1 MPNLEDIDRITKIL
15 GKVGDS
21 ELEIGEIMGEDL
33 IRYQREASKAA
44 QHEGEVS
51 EEGGEEGDGELLDLL
66 KDIEIGLTEEKEI
79 EEQFLKREETESE
92 VPAGEGPAAEEG
104 AVEEGAPGEE
114 FALEEALEEEG
125 VSEEGAPGE
134 EFALE
139 EPLEEAF
146 LGEAPSEEEMSEEE
160 GAAEEGF
167 DLPEDFDIGSLDV
180 KEGLPEGLFK
190 DEAAPEAE
198 EEEIKGPGTGE
209 TAIEEEAAA
218 VQPETGEPTLEDFE
232 MPELE
237 EIESIEEAG
246 EPAVLEGE
254 EELPGIESFEME
266 GAAAEIEEEEKPPA
280 AVPEEEE
287 LELPE
292 LGEGGL
298 EEMVLPEEQ
307 VEPEEV
313 LEAEEIEEVPPEE
326 EELEEYG
333 ETPSEEREGVPVSAE
348 EIEIEL
354 SDEDVVLITTK
365 LKQLSPVVAS
375 HVKDLIVKAS
385 LPLDSMKRLLE
396 LLILDV
402 PEDEIVQYIEQA
414 TGKKIIRRKIPEVIP
429 AVRKPG
435 RIAAAMETVGPLV
448 RVTGLSVLI
457 IAVISIIFM
466 LFLYKPLK
474 ANKYYKE
481 GIEYIKQESYPQ
493 AEESFKKAT
502 SILKKAKEYDN
513 FGWEYMLS
521 GNYDAAIQKYTEGM
535 AVDKNVKNIDIRIH
549 LALLYNV
556 LSKYDEAGKL
566 YDEIIEKRPAK
577 YEYKKLK
584 GRNLIDWGVEENE
597 RLDQAY
603 LIFKEE
609 FSTDP
614 KNSDALS
621 QMLYVNILQKDT
633 QNIDYLYN
641 LLNEKYPQQVDKE
654 VDTELAAYYI
664 SVEKLEPVW
673 DILAEVINRFPK
685 FPMAYLT
692 FSRYFKEIDTKDKEE
707 YYLNRA
713 IMFEKERELK
723 FPWDKRDRTLLSNA
737 YNNLG
742 ELYARMEL
750 PGKEAESINYFK
762 QAIEENSDNEVA
774 YFNLAQAY
782 FYKEKNY
789 DLARKYYEAA
799 QKMEYENND
808 LNYNLGLLYFY
819 DKSFNKALNQWAILS
834 EIMPNNPN
842 IKFAMGSAFLHL
854 EKYNPAL
861 GEFLMLSEIYDDLIK
876 ELGNIKPWRAYHKRI
891 LLGAS
896 SVYSNLG
903 VAYQKMYEVTKNSE
917 HQKNSLVF
925 LYKAGE
931 LADIIGL
938 DWGSVQYNINYI
950 MHPEVIRGGMAV
962 NDSISD
968 NYRFVVQ

>member
-1 MPNLEDIDRITKIL
+1 MPGEEFGPEEALEETP
-15 GKVGDS
+15 
-21 ELEIGEIMGEDL
+21 
-33 IRYQREASKAA
+33 
-44 QHEGEVS
+44 
-51 EEGGEEGDGELLDLL
+51 EEGGVPGEEFGPEEVLEETPEEEG
-66 KDIEIGLTEEKEI
+66 
-79 EEQFLKREETESE
+79 
-92 VPAGEGPAAEEG
+92 V
-104 AVEEGAPGEE
+104 PGEE
-114 FALEEALEEEG
+114 FALEEALEDAFLEEG
-125 VSEEGAPGE
+125 M
-134 EFALE
+134 
-139 EPLEEAF
+139 EEAPAE
-146 LGEAPSEEEMSEEE
+146 EAP
-160 GAAEEGF
+160 AEEGF
-167 DLPEDFDIGSLDV
+167 DLPEDFDIGSLDI
-180 KEGLPEGLFK
+180 KEGPPEELFK
-190 DEAAPEAE
+190 EEAAPEAT
-198 EEEIKGPGTGE
+198 EEEIKGP
-209 TAIEEEAAA
+209 
-218 VQPETGEPTLEDFE
+218 ETGVGEEIQQEIEVEAGEPALEDFE

-254 EELPGIESFEME
+254 EEF
-266 GAAAEIEEEEKPPA
+266 
-280 AVPEEEE
+280 
-287 LELPE
+287 ELPE

-298 EEMVLPEEQ
+298 KEMVLPEEQ

-313 LEAEEIEEVPPEE
+313 PPEEEEIEEVPPEE
-326 EELEEYG
+326 EEIEEVPPGGEEFEEVPPGEEEFEEYA

-375 HVKDLIVKAS
+375 RVKDLIVKVT

-414 TGKKIIRRKIPEVIP
+414 TGKKITRRKIPEIIP

-435 RIAAAMETVGPLV
+435 RITAAMATVGPLV

-664 SVEKLEPVW
+664 SVERLEPVW

-692 FSRYFKEIDTKDKEE
+692 FSRYFKEIDNKDKEE
-707 YYLNRA
+707 YFLNRA

-789 DLARKYYEAA
+789 DLARKYYKTA
-799 QKMEYENND
+799 QKMGYENND

-819 DKSFNKALNQWAILS
+819 DKSFNKALNQWAMLS
-834 EIMPNNPN
+834 EIMPSNPN

-891 LLGAS
+891 LL
-896 SVYSNLG
+896 
-903 VAYQKMYEVTKNSE
+903 
-917 HQKNSLVF
+917 
-925 LYKAGE
+925 
-931 LADIIGL
+931 
-938 DWGSVQYNINYI
+938 
-950 MHPEVIRGGMAV
+950 
-962 NDSISD
+962 
-968 NYRFVVQ
+968 